1 MPAYKLIYFPV
12 KGRAE
17 MIRLTF
23 AASGVKY
30 EDCRVTKEEFQKLK
44 DSKSVKLNVCHIDLQ
59 SAAIEIYAIL
69 RNYYFISRYLSSS
82 VCLAMVQGSLISID
96 LTRGTIY
103 YNCHERVQRAR
114 VIRIS

>member
-44 DSKSVKLNVCHIDLQ
+44 DSKFKLNVCHISTCNQQL
-59 SAAIEIYAIL
+59 
-69 RNYYFISRYLSSS
+69 
-82 VCLAMVQGSLISID
+82 
-96 LTRGTIY
+96 
-103 YNCHERVQRAR
+103 
-114 VIRIS
+114 